1 MAKTVKK
8 SVSNSQSVANKKS
21 AKRTRK
27 PKQEVVKVQE
37 PIDTAPTV
45 QPKLIVAQRRFNRWY
60 VYFKGVR
67 PEDNVGCGCKTA
79 KSAIRYM
86 QLLKHRYGAVISSNI
101 YERLSY
107 EASKEA

>member
-1 MAKTVKK
+1 MANTAKN

-21 AKRTRK
+21 ASRTRK
-27 PKQEVVKVQE
+27 PKQVVQVQE
-37 PIDTAPTV
+37 EVSTAPTV
-45 QPKLIVAQRRFNRWY
+45 TPKLIIAQRRFDRWY

-67 PEDNVGCGCKTA
+67 PEENVGCGCKTA

-86 QLLKHRYGAVISSNI
+86 QLLKHRYGAVISTNI
-101 YERLSY
+101 YERLQY